1 MMNPF
6 KRPNRQLLSQ
16 TSREIRIM
24 GPRRAGKTTFLAAL
38 VRFPNVDPSGLIQ
51 SIIPRDDATAE
62 LVEMAKDIL
71 ETGSDFAPTD
81 LSEQPLYSF
90 EITLKPSLLSSLSR
104 NVTPIRVTCREYAG
118 ELLQHLV
125 TNRTAP
131 EIQNYIEDCSFASGL
146 MLLIDATASRSDAE
160 YASAFEVLQRELKPR
175 LKSQG
180 IDLSAY
186 RIATVFSKC
195 EQNEIW
201 VHRKDIRRF
210 QALKFDETTAAIT
223 AWTRDWGCTTNSFFC
238 SAFGFKSRNPPEPNV
253 QILSRSQGITRAMI
267 TSSEFWRPTG
277 LVTPLY
283 WLQTGS
289 DHPKLRE
296 V

>member
-1 MMNPF
+1 MMNLF
-6 KRPNRQLLSQ
+6 RQLNRPLPPQ
-16 TSREIRIM
+16 TSREIRIV

-38 VRFPNVDPSGLIQ
+38 ARFPNVDPNGPIQLIV
-51 SIIPRDDATAE
+51 PRDEATAA
-62 LVEMAKDIL
+62 LAEMAKDIL

-81 LSEQPLYSF
+81 FSKQPLYSF
-90 EITLKPSLLSSLSR
+90 EMTLKPSLWSPRSR
-104 NVTPIRVTCREYAG
+104 NATPIRVTCREYAG

-131 EIQNYIEDCSFASGL
+131 EIQDYIEDCSFASGL
-146 MLLIDATASRSDAE
+146 ILLVDATASQADAE
-160 YASAFEVLQRELKPR
+160 YASAFEILQRELKPR

-180 IDLSAY
+180 TDLSTY
-186 RIATVFSKC
+186 RISTVFSKC

-210 QALKFDETTAAIT
+210 QTLKFDETTAVIS
-223 AWTRDWGCTTNSFFC
+223 AWTKDWGCTTNSFFC

-253 QILSRSQGITRAMI
+253 QILSRSQGVTRAMI
-267 TSSEFWRPTG
+267 ASPEFWRPTG
-277 LVTPLY
+277 LAAPLY